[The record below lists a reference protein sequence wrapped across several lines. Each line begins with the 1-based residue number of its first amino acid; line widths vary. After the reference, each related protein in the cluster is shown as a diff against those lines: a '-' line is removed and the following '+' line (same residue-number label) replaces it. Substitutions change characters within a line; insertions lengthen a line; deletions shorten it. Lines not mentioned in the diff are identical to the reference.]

1 MFTVRLLVAFLPTT
15 FSFGLWPNIN
25 KFPMFQYLE
34 NFYENNQ
41 YLPSKSILL
50 HPKVNMHN
58 FTEEDKFQSQ
68 WYPIGQK
75 TKFPFRVPRKVTIW
89 DKQYVVWK
97 KSISEYTCLSD
108 TCSHAGESLSNG
120 QLIENCIMCPHH
132 QACFNENGEL
142 VDGKTTYFEGGQ
154 LYGIPHFQVVEKN
167 DMVYLNTYENACNST
182 ILYRDLPFVNSEYK
196 PVFIES
202 YVHLPPSILME
213 NSLDVVHII
222 FAKLF
227 TNRNTLEPKC
237 IDELHFYNPL
247 HCSVKYS
254 YERGENSLISRL
266 FDTDTLTISSE
277 IISPFTTISRVMIE
291 DKELAFETNIL
302 PISTNKSRIY
312 VRCYRNFSLSY
323 GGDKFI
329 NEIIKQVID
338 VYTQLSL
345 HNA

>member
-1 MFTVRLLVAFLPTT
+1 
-15 FSFGLWPNIN
+15 
-25 KFPMFQYLE
+25 
-34 NFYENNQ
+34 
-41 YLPSKSILL
+41 
-50 HPKVNMHN
+50 
-58 FTEEDKFQSQ
+58 
-68 WYPIGQK
+68 
-75 TKFPFRVPRKVTIW
+75 
-89 DKQYVVWK
+89 
-97 KSISEYTCLSD
+97 
-108 TCSHAGESLSNG
+108 
-120 QLIENCIMCPHH
+120 
-132 QACFNENGEL
+132 
-142 VDGKTTYFEGGQ
+142 
-154 LYGIPHFQVVEKN
+154 
-167 DMVYLNTYENACNST
+167 MVYLNTYENACNST

-202 YVHLPPSILME
+202 YVNLPPTILME

-227 TNRNTLEPKC
+227 TNKNTLEPIC
-237 IDELHFYNPL
+237 VDELYFHNGL

-254 YERGENSLISRL
+254 YERGSNSLISRL
-266 FDTDTLTISSE
+266 FDTDLLTISSE

-291 DKELAFETNIL
+291 DKELVFETNIL
-302 PISTNKSRIY
+302 PVSTNKSRIY